1 MYKNKGFYLDMSSL
15 QRAHT
20 SFIRRLEYLQRR
32 RDVLAMAAMAR
43 TCSIEEYDEYIRWL
57 FYSAYADPGI
67 LDRIMKIYEQFTHIR
82 EEAYM
87 QESIADFFFWL
98 RDVFMRSLENVKAV
112 MPDIFL
118 RVNAHFAN
126 ARIPTIETILVSLK
140 EHFCV
145 VPFFIQSAM
154 FLRSLRRQK
163 KFRFFV
169 NPESPRAHLIIG
181 ITLVKWYSGDV
192 VPWQTITQSNVKFAH
207 NEYWLLNSKL
217 RYAVD
222 IHGRFFCKRLLS
234 LSFSQILIKR
244 LSHGENQRV
253 FFTMLMRVLSG

>member
-1 MYKNKGFYLDMSSL
+1 MDAPAPAPAPSS
-15 QRAHT
+15 
-20 SFIRRLEYLQRR
+20 FRR
-32 RDVLAMAAMAR
+32 RIDHLLSSPEIKTAMIGR
-43 TCSIEEYDEYIRWL
+43 CSIEEYKYLL
-57 FYSAYADPGI
+57 FHSDFSKPGI
-67 LDRIMKIYEQFTHIR
+67 LDRIIKIYNISQIR

-98 RDVFMRSLENVKAV
+98 RDVFMRSLDNVKAV

-126 ARIPTIETILVSLK
+126 ARIPTIEKILVSLK

-163 KFRFFV
+163 NFRFFV

-192 VPWQTITQSNVKFAH
+192 VPWRTITQSNVEFAQ
-207 NEYWLLNSKL
+207 NDYWLLNSKL

-244 LSHGENQRV
+244 LSHGENPRV

>member
-1 MYKNKGFYLDMSSL
+1 MSGPH
-15 QRAHT
+15 A
-20 SFIRRLEYLQRR
+20 SFDRRVDILERR
-32 RDVLAMAAMAR
+32 RAVLAMSAMAR
-43 TCSIEEYDEYIRWL
+43 TCSNEEYETYIRCL
-57 FYSAYADPGI
+57 FHVSYSDPGI
-67 LDRIMKIYEQFTHIR
+67 LDRIIKIYQQFTHIR
-82 EEAYM
+82 AKADM

-98 RDVFMRSLENVKAV
+98 RDVFMRSLDNVKAV

-126 ARIPTIETILVSLK
+126 ARIPTIEKILVSLK

-154 FLRSLRRQK
+154 FLRRRQK

-192 VPWQTITQSNVKFAH
+192 VPWRTITQSNVKFAQ
-207 NEYWLLNSKL
+207 NDYWLLNSKL

-244 LSHGENQRV
+244 LSHGENPRV

>member
-1 MYKNKGFYLDMSSL
+1 MSSFYSN
-15 QRAHT
+15 RYHT
-20 SFIRRLEYLQRR
+20 SLIRRIGILRTSS
-32 RDVLAMAAMAR
+32 DVKDMADMER
-43 TCSIEEYDEYIRWL
+43 TCSIEECEKYVRWL
-57 FYSAYADPGI
+57 FYSSYHNPGI
-67 LDRIMKIYEQFTHIR
+67 LDRIIKIWEQFIQIP
-82 EEAYM
+82 EEGYM

-98 RDVFMRSLENVKAV
+98 RDVFMRSLDNVKAV

-118 RVNAHFAN
+118 RVNARFVN

-154 FLRSLRRQK
+154 FLQSLRRQK
-163 KFRFFV
+163 KFLFFV

-181 ITLVKWYSGDV
+181 ITLVNWYSGDV
-192 VPWQTITQSNVKFAH
+192 LPWRTISQSNVGFSQ
-207 NEYWLLNSKL
+207 NDYWLLNSKL
-217 RYAVD
+217 RYALK

-244 LSHGENQRV
+244 LSHGENPRDSPREM
-253 FFTMLMRVLSG
+253 FSILMRVLSR